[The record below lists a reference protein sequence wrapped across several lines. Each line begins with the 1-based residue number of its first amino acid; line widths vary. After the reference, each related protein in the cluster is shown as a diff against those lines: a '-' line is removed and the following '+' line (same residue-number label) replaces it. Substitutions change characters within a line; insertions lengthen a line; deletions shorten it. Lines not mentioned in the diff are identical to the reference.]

1 MSSPHDF
8 DFLHGEW
15 EVRHR
20 RRTDFLDPD
29 SEWEEFASTAACR
42 PLFDGAANIDEID
55 MPHLGAKGL
64 TLRLFDPETRQWSL
78 NWSSSRSGRL
88 FPPVIG
94 GFGGSDGADA
104 GAETGA
110 GAGADARAETGVETG
125 VGAGYTG
132 GQDGSGEARRD
143 RGEFYGDDV
152 HDGKT
157 VRARFIW
164 SGVSDASARW
174 EQAFSWDGGRTWLT
188 NWVMDF
194 TRPRAT
200 RPVAHAVAVAVAVV
214 QEAAQVAPP
223 GGARPESSQE
233 AVSET
238 P

>member
-1 MSSPHDF
+1 MSGPHDF

-15 EVRHR
+15 DVRHR
-20 RRTDFLDPD
+20 RRTDFLDPG
-29 SEWEEFASTAACR
+29 SAWEEFGSTAGCR

-88 FPPVIG
+88 FPPVVG
-94 GFGGSDGADA
+94 GFA
-104 GAETGA
+104 GCE
-110 GAGADARAETGVETG
+110 GVEEPG
-125 VGAGYTG
+125 RR
-132 GQDGSGEARRD
+132 DGSGEARRA

-152 HDGKT
+152 HDGVA

-164 SGVSDASARW
+164 SVAPDGSARW
-174 EQAFSWDGGRTWLT
+174 EQAFSSDGGRTWLT

-194 TRPRAT
+194 TRPGVT
-200 RPVAHAVAVAVAVV
+200 RPVAYPL
-214 QEAAQVAPP
+214 AQGVAPP
-223 GGARPESSQE
+223 RSACPETSQE